1 MNVVSAA
8 KPWATGMSPASLGRG
23 RRAAG
28 NGSAS
33 SPAIISSVTMP
44 AGGTP
49 PPDPPAAG
57 GEPSPDPPGGP
68 SGDPPGGTATGYGVH
83 RVTVLMPRA
92 MAPVISVTPSQPSG
106 PQPVLMNPSQITSPL
121 RAMLACPNTTAG
133 GTPSP
138 VARCRRSPPRVTQ
151 VRSM

>member
-33 SPAIISSVTMP
+33 SAAIISSVTMP
-44 AGGTP
+44 AGGTTP
-49 PPDPPAAG
+49 
-57 GEPSPDPPGGP
+57 PDPPGGSP
-68 SGDPPGGTATGYGVH
+68 GGPPGDPPGGTTTGYGVH

-106 PQPVLMNPSQITSPL
+106 PQPVLMNPSQISSPV

-133 GTPSP
+133 GTPTP